1 MVHID
6 LPAFKIKIDRQ
17 AAELGDTEAG
27 SQKNDDLVTILP
39 VDRITRRKSKEAVL
53 LLLGQ
58 CDLFLRVILQD
69 RIQSEVERVLADTII
84 FNRRVEGRLQ
94 RPFPVI
100 DRLVGITLFAHSD
113 CPFFR
118 VRQLH
123 GINAPASQWVSF
135 QHRHQIL
142 TALFSAPL
150 DILPMAVLLC
160 VELADRH
167 LLPDG
172 VNAIGKV
179 PLDFLHLF
187 PEREVIP
194 FSSRGLVGGDQPPGV
209 HELRFPVC
217 VRIFRLFSGSLQSL
231 KFDLC
236 YRVFSLT

>member
-1 MVHID
+1 MVHVD
-6 LPAFKIKIDRQ
+6 LPVCKIKIDRQ
-17 AAELGDTEAG
+17 AAEFGDTEAC
-27 SQKNDDLVTILP
+27 SQKDDDLVTILP

-69 RIQSEVERVLADTII
+69 RIQGEVERVLADTVILD
-84 FNRRVEGRLQ
+84 RRVEGRLQ
-94 RPFPVI
+94 RPFPVV

-113 CPFFR
+113 RPLLR

-123 GINAPASQWVSF
+123 GINAPASQRVSF

-142 TALFSAPL
+142 TALFGAPL
-150 DILPMAVLLC
+150 DVHPMAVLLC

-167 LLPDG
+167 FLPDG

-187 PEREVIP
+187 SEREVIP
-194 FSSRGLVGGDQPPGV
+194 LSDRGLVGGDQPPGV

-217 VRIFRLFSGSLQSL
+217 VRIFVSVSS
-231 KFDLC
+231 
-236 YRVFSLT
+236 VFSLALSSP

>member
-27 SQKNDDLVTILP
+27 SQKDDDLVTIFP
-39 VDRITRRKSKEAVL
+39 VDRIPRRKGKKAVL

-69 RIQSEVERVLADTII
+69 RIQGEVERVLANTVIL
-84 FNRRVEGRLQ
+84 NRRIEGCLQ
-94 RPFPVI
+94 RPFPVV
-100 DRLVGITLFAHSD
+100 DRLVGISLFAHSD
-113 CPFFR
+113 RPLLR

-123 GINAPASQWVSF
+123 GINAPASQRISF

-150 DILPMAVLLC
+150 DVLPMTVLLC
-160 VELADRH
+160 VKLADRH

-172 VNAIGKV
+172 VNAIVKV

-194 FSSRGLVGGDQPPGV
+194 LSGRGLVGGDQPPGV

-217 VRIFRLFSGSLQSL
+217 VRIFVSVSS
-231 KFDLC
+231 
-236 YRVFSLT
+236 VFSLALSSP